1 MSVVSKAP
9 PKVVLDTNTVL
20 SALLFKRSALS
31 QLRLCWQSQQL
42 IPLASKATISELI
55 RVLAYPKFKLSS
67 VEQRSFL
74 DEYLPYVQTIIKLE
88 ALSEAIVCKDSD
100 DIKFLE
106 LAITANADYLITG
119 DKDLLVLP
127 QVLPLK
133 IITPQNL
140 LIVRFNLAKE

>member
-1 MSVVSKAP
+1 MSVVINAP

-20 SALLFKRSALS
+20 SALLFNNSSLS

-42 IPLASKATISELI
+42 IPPASKATISELI

-67 VEQRSFL
+67 IEQRSFL

-88 ALSEAIVCKDSD
+88 ALSEAITCRDSD

-127 QVLPLK
+127 QMFQFK
-133 IITPQNL
+133 IITPAEFINS
-140 LIVRFNLAKE
+140 LI